1 MLQNSRTCFCPHT
14 SDSISVFHRCT
25 TTNLLLLCH
34 VAPSSEPLPP
44 SKKHPKVTFN
54 LPEALQN
61 KRLLFS
67 GLIRLLPTPG
77 QPGVPAVTL
86 PYQGFA
92 APLQHLRLAARPA
105 ENSADGD
112 KLKEHSGGLCYSPR
126 ATPSFYLEVMDHL
139 AKVCV
144 CVCGRGRW

>member
-1 MLQNSRTCFCPHT
+1 MVAASN
-14 SDSISVFHRCT
+14 T
-25 TTNLLLLCH
+25 T
-34 VAPSSEPLPP
+34 PP
-44 SKKHPKVTFN
+44 QVTFN

-67 GLIRLLPTPG
+67 GLIRLVPTPG
-77 QPGVPAVTL
+77 HPGVPAVTL

-112 KLKEHSGGLCYSPR
+112 KLKKNSGGLCYSPR

-139 AKVCV
+139 AKVWEQGGVLGFGQLGECGGCIWCV
-144 CVCGRGRW
+144 ALWWLLD